1 MRSINNV
8 TSPFTFTDGE
18 LIEREKLYRDV
29 KKIYANQYDAKPIL
43 VGKNKKIKLDLM
55 FLSAV
60 SDEEFLVALTFVT
73 TPEKILTIED
83 AKKAGLK
90 IIVTNGIN
98 PETNRKTVEIARKY
112 DIVKAALGIYPIR
125 QLQKEIKEG
134 IKEIS

>member
-83 AKKAGLK
+83 AKKAEIYLK
-90 IIVTNGIN
+90 THKRF
-98 PETNRKTVEIARKY
+98 RKDFK
-112 DIVKAALGIYPIR
+112 DALNV
-125 QLQKEIKEG
+125 
-134 IKEIS
+134 